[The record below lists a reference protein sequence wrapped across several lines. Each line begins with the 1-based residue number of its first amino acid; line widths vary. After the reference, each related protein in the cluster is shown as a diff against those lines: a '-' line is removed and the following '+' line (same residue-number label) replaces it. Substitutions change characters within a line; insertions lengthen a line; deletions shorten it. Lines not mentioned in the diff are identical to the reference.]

1 MPPPLPMRATSWP
14 ASRSSEAATM
24 MTSTPM
30 AAAFFLASPS
40 RAVRPKRMA
49 RTLPRAAQAMTA
61 ALAAARRSF

>member
-1 MPPPLPMRATSWP
+1 
-14 ASRSSEAATM
+14 M

-30 AAAFFLASPS
+30 AAALFLASPS

>member
-14 ASRSSEAATM
+14 ASRLSEAATM

-30 AAAFFLASPS
+30 AAALFLASPS
-40 RAVRPKRMA
+40 RAVRP
-49 RTLPRAAQAMTA
+49 LPRAAQAMTA